1 MEFHEIYFLF
11 ILSVLILTGI
21 SVLILTGIAFFLS
34 LFWDKIQA
42 IYNNF
47 INKIKSLKK
56 DDLIG

>member
-11 ILSVLILTGI
+11 LL